1 MIRSCITL
9 SKETSVIMNK
19 FKQCAYT
26 LLLLFTCF
34 IASPF
39 IFVKIWKTSDFV
51 QDTKAVSAPPVVN
64 RNKEQTTTPEG
75 EPVTQADGSTPA
87 ATGTGTD
94 SAAAQPDATE
104 TTTAPAQ
111 PDIFVESDLS
121 YFDDALFI
129 GDSRTV
135 GIKDYGDFENSDF
148 FCNEG
153 LATDQINKVTI
164 NGKTFDQLIDSK
176 QYGKVYVMLGINEVG
191 NDHEYVLTSYRAIIE
206 KLKVHQPD
214 AVIYVQANLHVS
226 SYAENGVITN
236 ASIDDLNSGIAS
248 LADNKRV
255 FYLDINELY
264 DDEYGYFNQ
273 SYTHDGVHPMGMY
286 YTQWCEWLCTKT
298 VPKNTETTTAAAE

>member
-26 LLLLFTCF
+26 LLLLSTCF
-34 IASPF
+34 IASPL
-39 IFVKIWKTSDFV
+39 ILHKIWTSSALAE
-51 QDTKAVSAPPVVN
+51 KPAAAAPPVVN

-75 EPVTQADGSTPA
+75 EPVTQADGTAPA
-87 ATGTGTD
+87 VTGTGTA
-94 SAAAQPDATE
+94 SAEGQPAATE

-148 FCNEG
+148 FCTEG
-153 LATDQINKVTI
+153 LSTDQINKTTV
-164 NGKTFDQLIDSK
+164 NGKTFDQLIDAK

-191 NDHEYVLTSYRAIIE
+191 NDHEYVLTSYRAIVE

-214 AVIYVQANLHVS
+214 AIIYVQANLHVS

-273 SYTHDGVHPMGMY
+273 NYTHDGVHPMGMY

-298 VPKNTETTTAAAE
+298 VPKDGAQTTTAAE

>member
-1 MIRSCITL
+1 
-9 SKETSVIMNK
+9 MNRL
-19 FKQCAYT
+19 KQCAYT

-39 IFVKIWKTSDFV
+39 IFHRIWKTSAFV
-51 QDTKAVSAPPVVN
+51 ENKTSVTAPRVAAPSNEDTVEAAQNDDQPASQPDSA
-64 RNKEQTTTPEG
+64 EG
-75 EPVTQADGSTPA
+75 ADPA
-87 ATGTGTD
+87 ATTAGGA
-94 SAAAQPDATE
+94 SQPESE
-104 TTTAPAQ
+104 TTIAAPE

-135 GIKDYGDFENSDF
+135 GIKEYGDFDRSDF
-148 FCNEG
+148 FCSEG
-153 LATDQINKVTI
+153 LATDKINQVTVD
-164 NGKTFDQLIDSK
+164 GKTFDKFIDAK

-191 NDHEYVLTSYRAIIE
+191 NDHENVLTAYRAIVE

-214 AVIYVQANLHVS
+214 AIIYLQANLHVT
-226 SYAENGVITN
+226 SYAENGIITN
-236 ASIDDLNSGIAS
+236 DAIDDLNSGIAA

-273 SYTHDGVHPMGMY
+273 SYTSDGVHPLAMY
-286 YTQWCEWLCTKT
+286 YIQWCEWLCKKT
-298 VPKNTETTTAAAE
+298 VPKGGVQTETTAAAQ

>member
-1 MIRSCITL
+1 MD
-9 SKETSVIMNK
+9 K

-39 IFVKIWKTSDFV
+39 IFVKIWKTSAV
-51 QDTKAVSAPPVVN
+51 TQKPPVSAPVVTT
-64 RNKEQTTTPEG
+64 KSADAQTTTQPEG
-75 EPVTQADGSTPA
+75 QPSSQPDTPAGTDTPA
-87 ATGTGTD
+87 AVNTD
-94 SAAAQPDATE
+94 GGAQQPAE
-104 TTTAPAQ
+104 TTTTAAPQ

-135 GIKDYGDFENSDF
+135 GIMEYGKFDNSDF
-148 FCNEG
+148 FCSEG
-153 LATDQINKVTI
+153 LDTAKINQTTI
-164 NGKTFDQLIDSK
+164 NGKSFDQLIDAK

-214 AVIYVQANLHVS
+214 AVIYVQANLHVTAG
-226 SYAENGVITN
+226 AETAVINN
-236 ASIDDLNSGIAS
+236 AGINDLNSGMAA

-255 FYLDINELY
+255 FYIDINELY
-264 DDEYGYFNQ
+264 DDEYGYFNA
-273 SYTHDGVHPMGMY
+273 SFTNDGVHPMGMY
-286 YTQWCEWLCTKT
+286 YTTWCDWLCKKT
-298 VPKNTETTTAAAE
+298 VPKGGASTETTTAAA

>member
-1 MIRSCITL
+1 
-9 SKETSVIMNK
+9 MNK

-39 IFVKIWKTSDFV
+39 IIHRIWKTSAFAE
-51 QDTKAVSAPPVVN
+51 KPAASAPLVVE
-64 RNKEQTTTPEG
+64 KQDKTEEASVPDSQSETLPEG
-75 EPVTQADGSTPA
+75 TALATTADGETQNEA
-87 ATGTGTD
+87 A
-94 SAAAQPDATE
+94 E
-104 TTTAPAQ
+104 TTAVPAQ
-111 PDIFVESDLS
+111 PDIFAESDLA

-135 GIKDYGDFENSDF
+135 GIKEYGDFESSDF
-148 FCNEG
+148 FCTEG
-153 LATDQINKVTI
+153 LATDKINQTTVG
-164 NGKTFDQLIDSK
+164 GKTFDDFIDSK

-214 AVIYVQANLHVS
+214 AIIYVQANLHVT

-236 ASIDDLNSGIAS
+236 AAIDDINNGIAS

-255 FYLDINELY
+255 FYIDINELY
-264 DDEYGYFNQ
+264 NDEYGYFNQ
-273 SYTHDGVHPMGMY
+273 SYTNDGIHPMGMY

-298 VPKNTETTTAAAE
+298 VQKDMIQTSTETAE